1 MRRLLTLVS
10 TTAVLAAA
18 LAAVAGGASAELR
31 EDCYDRLGY
40 RSTVVCFKM
49 PPGVDSPVELP

>member
-10 TTAVLAAA
+10 TAA
-18 LAAVAGGASAELR
+18 LLGAGLVVTAGGASADLR

-40 RSTVVCFKM
+40 RSTVVCFKI
-49 PPGVDSPVELP
+49 PPGVSSPVELP